1 MRVLPLSNPAR
12 GGRPAA
18 ARPSP
23 RALALGTL
31 LAAIAAVG
39 VLGPASRDPGLPGR
53 WAYRAVIRARGGA
66 FISFPGAVLQS
77 GFSDCGPAAL
87 ATLLVTLGGDPPP
100 ADSIGLLAGTGARG
114 TTFGGLARA
123 ARLLGVPNDLRR
135 LAPAA
140 MESLSSPVIAW
151 VDRGHFVT
159 VVPDTG
165 RAVLVLDPEVGPY
178 RIPVGRL
185 RRYWQGEA
193 LVPRSP
199 RAKEEATPSD
209 VSRRRGGRA

>member
-1 MRVLPLSNPAR
+1 MRNLPLSDPAH

-18 ARPSP
+18 TRLPV

-31 LAAIAAVG
+31 LAAIAAAG
-39 VLGPASRDPGLPGR
+39 VLGEVSADPGAPSR

-66 FISFPGAVLQS
+66 FVSFPGAVLQS
-77 GFSDCGPAAL
+77 GVSDCGPAAL

-123 ARLLGVPNDLRR
+123 ARHLGVPNDLRK
-135 LAPAA
+135 LVPAA
-140 MESLSSPVIAW
+140 MESLSSPVVAW

-165 RAVLVLDPEVGPY
+165 RVVLVLDPEVGPY

-199 RAKEEATPSD
+199 RAKARATPSN
-209 VSRRRGGRA
+209 VSRSKGGET